1 MSDSQKLDIDAL
13 VDGDNCIDDKLNGY
27 FVNVPKNKE
36 ALHPARYFEQ
46 LFLHKVRSEVEDEKG
61 TTCRLGLSEKQLED
75 FLKEKISITND
86 FAIKL
91 ELLSGMPRQFWLQV
105 QSDYYNSHRK
115 PTEN

>member
-1 MSDSQKLDIDAL
+1 MSDSQKLNIDAL
-13 VDGDNCIDDKLNGY
+13 VDGDNCIDGDLNGY

-61 TTCRLGLSEKQLED
+61 STSSLGLSEKQLED

-86 FAIKL
+86 FAKKL
-91 ELLSGMPRQFWLQV
+91 ELLSGMPCQFWLQV
-105 QSDYYNSHRK
+105 QSNYDNSHRK